1 MKIDCDKDLY
11 VEIAK
16 FPINEIRQVSN
27 RKGHK
32 RTIHITNIT
41 KLSWSDLQRLVDEG
55 VDKFTKMVLLY
66 RAYKDEQADTD
77 IAIKGEGLT
86 DDELR
91 EIDEYIKLYKENNCK
106 EHYEVNQIVSN
117 KGEWDKF
124 KNIRSLNDH
133 GPHKEIPGIQPK
145 YYNIICDLLNI
156 SGCQGLPL
164 DSYKK
169 Y

>member
-1 MKIDCDKDLY
+1 MKIDYNKELY
-11 VEIAK
+11 AKIAN
-16 FPINEIRQVSN
+16 FPINEVVQTSN
-27 RKGHK
+27 RKGQK
-32 RTIHITNIT
+32 RTIRISNIT

-55 VDKFTKMVLLY
+55 ADKFTKKVLLY
-66 RAYKDEQADTD
+66 RMYKDKQSD
-77 IAIKGEGLT
+77 IAFKGESQT

-91 EIDEYIKLYKENNCK
+91 EIDEYIKLYKENHCK
-106 EHYEVNQIVSN
+106 EHYQVNQIVSN

-145 YYNIICDLLNI
+145 YYKIICDLLNI